1 MFATRTE
8 NAKKKIGSGKPFSMG
23 NFHFLAAE
31 KPTFGGGDFKIVRA
45 VVLVVHDAIVTRL
58 LREK

>member
-1 MFATRTE
+1 
-8 NAKKKIGSGKPFSMG
+8 MG

-31 KPTFGGGDFKIVRA
+31 KPLLGGGDFKTVRA